1 MRLVIVSGRSGSGK
15 STALHVLEDLGY
27 YCIDNLPGSLL
38 PPLVTQMQ
46 EGLPADRDSVAVSI
60 DARNLPT
67 ALERFPQSLKE
78 LDKIGV
84 PYTVLYL
91 DADDQSIITR
101 FSETRRRHPLSDEE
115 TSLEEAI
122 RKEGLLLD
130 PIATTADLKIDTSN
144 LTLHQLRDI
153 VRTQVAE
160 QTDNTLALLFISFG
174 FKHGVPADADLVF
187 DVRCLPNPYW
197 NPALREHTGR
207 EEPVQEFLAQQE
219 HVNEMIT
226 DIQTYLSK
234 WIPRFEANN
243 RSYMTIAIGC
253 TGGQHRSVYLAE
265 RMQMLFAEQYNNVQV
280 RHRELNL

>member
-38 PPLVTQMQ
+38 PPLVEQMQ
-46 EGLPADRDSVAVSI
+46 VGLPTKRHSVAVSI
-60 DARNLPT
+60 DARNLPA
-67 ALERFPQSLKE
+67 ALEQFPDYLSE
-78 LDKIGV
+78 LDKSNI
-84 PYTVLYL
+84 PYTVVYL
-91 DADDQSIITR
+91 DADDQTLITR
-101 FSETRRRHPLSDEE
+101 FSATRRRHPLSDHN

-122 RKEGLLLD
+122 IREGDLLD
-130 PIATTADLKIDTSN
+130 PIATVSDLKIDTSN

-160 QTDNTLALLFISFG
+160 QTDAALALLFISFG

-197 NPALREHTGR
+197 DPGLREFTGR
-207 EEPVQEFLAQQE
+207 DQPVQDFLGPQE
-219 HVNEMIT
+219 HVQDMIT
-226 DIQTYLSK
+226 DIQDYLEK

-243 RSYMTIAIGC
+243 RSYMTVAIGC

-265 RMQMLFAEQYNNVQV
+265 CLQQHFVQQFQNVQV